1 MKKLTFYEQV
11 GIIIPGAI
19 FLFGLLFYFPALR
32 NMLAKDGITVGQL
45 GVYILLS
52 YAAGNLVAALG
63 NVGEGLLWRLAGGM
77 PTDWVTKSET
87 TLISPQQRELVEK
100 KLRSRLG
107 IEVESIRGLDRKVWW
122 PISRQLYSDVARHG
136 KPDRIDTFNG
146 NYGLN
151 RGLASACFILA
162 GVVATQQSWGPCML
176 LAGLTVVYAYRAYR
190 FGVHYGRELYM
201 QFLTLGDAP
210 AKAPAKKKAAAGKA

>member
-1 MKKLTFYEQV
+1 
-11 GIIIPGAI
+11 
-19 FLFGLLFYFPALR
+19 
-32 NMLAKDGITVGQL
+32 LAKDGITVGQL
-45 GVYILLS
+45 GIYVLLS

-77 PTDWVTKSET
+77 PTDWVTKPEA
-87 TLISPQQRELVEK
+87 TLISPQQRDLVEK

-107 IEVESIRGLDRKVWW
+107 IEVESIRGLDPKVWW

-146 NYGLN
+146 NYGMN

-162 GVVATQQSWGPCML
+162 CIAATRQSWWPCAL
-176 LAGLTVVYAYRAYR
+176 LVALTVVYVYRA
-190 FGVHYGRELYM
+190 VHARRQGR
-201 QFLTLGDAP
+201 
-210 AKAPAKKKAAAGKA
+210 